1 MLIQSLIWFEWLTGW
16 ELWRHGDDA
25 CTPPRFSR
33 WYFNFSTTNNPYCP
47 ALDTTA
53 LQPGG
58 VQEDLLYFGAKLLN
72 PSTIFST
79 HLNI

>member
-1 MLIQSLIWFEWLTGW
+1 L
-16 ELWRHGDDA
+16 
-25 CTPPRFSR
+25 
-33 WYFNFSTTNNPYCP
+33 YTTALQPVVLQLLNYKQHLLP

>member
-33 WYFNFSTTNNPYCP
+33 WYFNFSTTNNTYYLLWTPPRFSLVVFKKIYCT
-47 ALDTTA
+47 L
-53 LQPGG
+53 
-58 VQEDLLYFGAKLLN
+58 VQN
-72 PSTIFST
+72 C
-79 HLNI
+79 